1 MEKATV
7 AVDRIPIVYFGKTSL
22 VDLQYLMTRIAAI
35 KDLIRRGLRHNL
47 QVDGTVVRFVID
59 QGVLSVVF
67 NDMSGY
73 KVYARDTDDKIA
85 KRAYPFAKD
94 EYPSANQGG

>member
-1 MEKATV
+1 MVKAAFAKIHV
-7 AVDRIPIVYFGKTSL
+7 VVMGETSKD
-22 VDLQYLMTRIAAI
+22 DLQYLMTRIAAI
-35 KDLIRRGLRHNL
+35 KELIRLGYRHNL

-85 KRAYPFAKD
+85 KKAYPFAKD
-94 EYPSANQGG
+94 AYPSANQGG